1 MRTEL
6 LRHWTLAAAGVC
18 AILAVGG
25 WMDGPTDAE
34 IEEATAADLISAYA
48 AEREFAELV
57 AKCHALVGPQAE
69 VVLSGIS
76 GQEFVCRVKKG
87 I

>member
-1 MRTEL
+1 MTAL
-6 LRHWTLAAAGVC
+6 LRNWIVAAVGTAAFLGAAA
-18 AILAVGG
+18 LL
-25 WMDGPTDAE
+25 DGPTDAE

-48 AEREFAELV
+48 AEREFAALV